1 MPLVAERE
9 SSALNDFPRS
19 HLRSTARTTRS
30 TCSRI
35 FRPHSRIAKLI
46 GKIAMSRDL
55 IGSLKKRY
63 LWRKVFTAAFT
74 HEPAS
79 MKFRAMSW
87 S

>member
-1 MPLVAERE
+1 
-9 SSALNDFPRS
+9 
-19 HLRSTARTTRS
+19 
-30 TCSRI
+30 
-35 FRPHSRIAKLI
+35 
-46 GKIAMSRDL
+46 MSRDL